1 MNTKI
6 NATAAVSALA
16 LTLSL
21 AWSFVHSTESGRWMG
36 SQASMASASSNT
48 LAVSNVKLDRHI
60 KLTSKRTALRMF

>member
-36 SQASMASASSNT
+36 SQASMASVSTNV
-48 LAVSNVKLDRHI
+48 LARSVKLDRHI
-60 KLTSKRTALRMF
+60 KLTSTHTALRMF